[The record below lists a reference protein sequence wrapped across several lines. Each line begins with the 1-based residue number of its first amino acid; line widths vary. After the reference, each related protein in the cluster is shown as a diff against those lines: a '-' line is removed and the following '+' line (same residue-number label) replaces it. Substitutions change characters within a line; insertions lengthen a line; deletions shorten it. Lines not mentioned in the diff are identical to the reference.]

1 MSDGFVAEFEGLFG
15 VAYRSAY
22 MILGD
27 RGDAEDCAQEALA
40 RALVR
45 WRRIEGYGRP
55 WVARVA
61 TNLAID
67 RTRRRNRTVLRG
79 EDDHRGGGAA
89 LDDEYAEHRQQLVD
103 ALRNLPRRQREAVV
117 MRHLADL
124 SEAETAAAMGCSVG
138 TVKSSVS
145 RGLATLKST
154 LSNDWAWEG

>member
-1 MSDGFVAEFEGLFG
+1 MSDGFVAEFEELFG

-40 RALVR
+40 RAMVR
-45 WRRIEGYGRP
+45 WRRVGKYGRP

-67 RTRRRNRTVLRG
+67 RTRRRKRTVLRP
-79 EDDHRGGGAA
+79 DDGDLADPRGDAFA
-89 LDDEYAEHRQQLVD
+89 PQREELIA

-117 MRHLADL
+117 MRHVADL
-124 SEAETAAAMGCSVG
+124 SEAETADALGCSVG
-138 TVKSSVS
+138 TVKSTVS
-145 RGLATLKST
+145 RGLASLRAD
-154 LSNDWAWEG
+154 LGGEWALEA